1 MLRHYPSLQA
11 LHVPNLFFCSF
22 VSENLENVQHVL
34 FGVYC
39 MLKGIDPLLTP
50 ELLMH
55 LSAMGHGEWVAVVD
69 ANFTADFLSAGKP
82 LVRLPGHSLERVSR
96 AVLSVIPLAE
106 DMALPAAYM
115 RVCHQPDTHRT
126 DAQLAV
132 LRLLQSEGLPP
143 ERVEPVER
151 FAFYDKIKGASLIV
165 QSGEATAYGNAMFA
179 KGVIL

>member
-1 MLRHYPSLQA
+1 
-11 LHVPNLFFCSF
+11 
-22 VSENLENVQHVL
+22 
-34 FGVYC
+34 
-39 MLKGIDPLLTP
+39 
-50 ELLMH
+50 
-55 LSAMGHGEWVAVVD
+55 
-69 ANFTADFLSAGKP
+69 
-82 LVRLPGHSLERVSR
+82 
-96 AVLSVIPLAE
+96 
-106 DMALPAAYM
+106 M